1 MWFLEHRV
9 CKEISV
15 SKQCLWGGAAGKR
28 CWVPASMWM
37 QWNNFCCIGL
47 QVLLLPCADGFR
59 EQPVRFCYGGGVFGF
74 FFFFFSPGWKEQV
87 PERFGG
93 GNCHLWLYSCAP
105 VKPGDTLDIA
115 EEVYREKES
124 RVEFYLYQHLSE
136 PKLPCRQKYSPWM
149 TWKYNGWTR

>member
-1 MWFLEHRV
+1 MWFLEHGV

-47 QVLLLPCADGFR
+47 PASSNCLVRMVSGNNLSVFVFGF
-59 EQPVRFCYGGGVFGF
+59 FGF
-74 FFFFFSPGWKEQV
+74 FFFFPGWKEQV

-93 GNCHLWLYSCAP
+93 GNCHLLLYSCAP